1 MRLLIIIVCFA
12 FFSAPVNP
20 GPKEDVHETITSQLQ
35 AFLEDDFE
43 KAFTYASPSIRSMFR
58 SPENFGRMVR
68 TGYPMVW
75 RYQEVTFLEHRK
87 DSRGRIQDIQILDQK
102 GKVHYLRYFLTDTSS
117 GWKISG
123 VEFLDPAD
131 YSA

>member
-1 MRLLIIIVCFA
+1 MFRLFSIIMFVVL
-12 FFSAPVNP
+12 SNPVNA
-20 GPKEDVHETITSQLQ
+20 GPKEDIHITITSQLE

-43 KAFTYASPSIRSMFR
+43 KAFTYASPSIRSMFKT
-58 SPENFGRMVR
+58 PENFGRMVQ

-75 RYQEVTFLEHRK
+75 RPEEVTFLEHRK
-87 DSRGRIQDIQILDQK
+87 DSAGRSQDIQILDQK
-102 GKVHYLRYFLTDTSS
+102 GGVHYLRYFLTNTSS

-123 VEFLDPAD
+123 VQFLNPSD